1 MTTSVCPSCQTP
13 VTNAQARNCTR
24 CGKGLHATLAAG
36 SLVAGQY
43 SIINVIGEGGSGQI
57 YLAEDTRTFNRRCV
71 LKRTLLGNDA
81 AAQRRFAAEAE
92 TLTRLRHPQVP
103 QIYAFFNDSV
113 SVYIVME
120 YIAGRDLEQGLS
132 QRQPDGSF
140 LAGRPRPAAQVLHD
154 GVTVCSILEHLHSRV
169 PPLVHC
175 DIKPANLIRDNE
187 SNALFLVDFGAAAAT
202 GAGENYGTPGYAA
215 PEMYQGKRLPASD
228 IYALGAT
235 LYHLLTDDDPTEHPL
250 KFPKLNTLPQV
261 LRTIIEQAIASE
273 ARDRPSATELRQA
286 LERCL
291 QLPLARAGFSPP
303 TGGIPENA
311 AEFVAAARANWGYTV
326 DALVEGEVEK
336 WLREHKYTREAI
348 AINQLRPTTTPDL
361 ALEQLLRWLMP
372 SLPPV
377 ELRFS
382 HREIELAPQPGGYQQ
397 LHVTAKGG
405 MARVK
410 LVSAPMWLQVAPAE
424 LILRPD
430 TTAAFNLAFD
440 PDRVPSFNRSGTFTL
455 EARLGSSK
463 ETVAIPVSIGASA
476 SGQGLATKKRPVNL
490 AALIAGLVFII
501 GMGLMLVLIFPRSE
515 WFTLHLCTGTIIGL
529 IMSWIFGED
538 AIDLTIMIGGGGLA
552 GIGSAILAAVFTG
565 GALAVNSV
573 AGVFVAIMVSLLAC
587 FSYQWV
593 KP

>member
-13 VTNAQARNCTR
+13 VSNAQARNCTR
-24 CGKGLHATLAAG
+24 CGGNLHSELAIG

-43 SIINVIGEGGSGQI
+43 SIIKKVGHGGSGQI

-71 LKRTLLGNDA
+71 LKRTLLGNDP

-103 QIYAFFNDSV
+103 QIYAFFNDTI

-132 QRQPDGSF
+132 QRQADGS
-140 LAGRPRPAAQVLHD
+140 LLPGTPRPAGQVIHD
-154 GVTVCSILEHLHSRV
+154 GVTVCSILEHLHTRT

-175 DIKPANLIRDNE
+175 DIKPANLIRDAE

-202 GAGENYGTPGYAA
+202 GAGENFGTPGYAA
-215 PEMYQGKRLPASD
+215 PEMYQGKRMPASD

-235 LYHLLTDDDPTEHPL
+235 LYHLLTDDDPCEHPL

-261 LRTIIEQAIASE
+261 LRTIIEQTV
-273 ARDRPSATELRQA
+273 ARDPKDRPSATELRQA
-286 LERCL
+286 LERCQ
-291 QLPLARAGFSPP
+291 QLPLAKPGFSPP
-303 TGGIPENA
+303 GGIPENA
-311 AEFVAAARANWGYTV
+311 TEFVAAARANWGYTV
-326 DALVEGEVEK
+326 DALVDGLVEQ
-336 WLREHKYTREAI
+336 WLRDHRHAREAI
-348 AINQLRPTTTPDL
+348 ALNQLRPTTTPDL

-382 HREIELAPQPGGYQQ
+382 HREIELSPQTGGYQQ
-397 LHVTAKGG
+397 LHVTARGG

-410 LVSAPMWLQVAPAE
+410 LVSAPMWLQVAPPE
-424 LILRPD
+424 LILRPN

-440 PDRVPSFNRSGTFTL
+440 PDRVPNFNRSGAVTL
-455 EARLGSSK
+455 EARLGAGK
-463 ETVAIPVSIGASA
+463 EKVTIPVSIGD
-476 SGQGLATKKRPVNL
+476 SGGQLQATRKRPIQL
-490 AALIAGLVFII
+490 ASLLIGLVGITVI
-501 GMGLMLVLIFPRSE
+501 GLMLALIFPGSE
-515 WFTLHLCTGTIIGL
+515 WYTLHLCAGAMVGI

-538 AIDLTIMIGGGGLA
+538 WIDLTVMIGGGGIM
-552 GIGSAILAAVFTG
+552 GMGSTILAAVFTG
-565 GALAVNSV
+565 GALPVGSLA
-573 AGVFVAIMVSLLAC
+573 ALFVAIIATLLAC
-587 FSYQWV
+587 FSYQWL